1 MDELLENIM
10 NVDKDIDE
18 HEIIT
23 NIEKLNEMKAGLKMK
38 LMYQKR
44 KKEIMDLQKAK
55 PEEFILKNTD
65 HYRVITERLND
76 FEYIFQN
83 KIPKTDNEEMNK
95 HVGLTCKDLY
105 EKQLSKLKLD
115 YNEVLKQQTGKYLS
129 EFKDIPEKYK
139 FRGEVI
145 LQTSFFPVY
154 YYLKPLLDSM
164 SNIIN
169 NQEMILIKV
178 LESIDEINERLDTLS
193 NDTETEIVITPEME
207 QIIQENS
214 TEEELEE
221 ELLTKQMIEHLN
233 KIKEEIVDNMDN
245 KVELFN
251 EIEKNILDEGEE
263 KKEEEDDSYKIAS
276 AESIFNQ
283 FEENEKSKEM
293 MNERIDKMKDIAQ
306 EKLKKR
312 LEKRKNKSQQEDDND
327 TTTSTTSTTTPT
339 PTTTKA
345 SDDTTTEATGDTANI
360 TLDIKE

>member
-1 MDELLENIM
+1 MEELLENIM
-10 NVDKDIDE
+10 NVNKDIDE

-83 KIPKTDNEEMNK
+83 KIPKTDNDEMNK

-105 EKQLSKLKLD
+105 EKQLNKLKLD

-178 LESIDEINERLDTLS
+178 LESIDDINERLDTLS
-193 NDTETEIVITPEME
+193 SNETEFVITPEME
-207 QIIQENS
+207 QLIEEHS

-221 ELLTKQMIEHLN
+221 ELLSKQMIEHLN

-245 KVELFN
+245 KMEVLSG
-251 EIEKNILDEGEE
+251 IEKNISDDEVDDN
-263 KKEEEDDSYKIAS
+263 KIEDDSYKIAS

-293 MNERIDKMKDIAQ
+293 MNERIDKMRDIAQ

-312 LEKRKNKSQQEDDND
+312 LEKRNNKSQHHTEA
-327 TTTSTTSTTTPT
+327 T
-339 PTTTKA
+339 
-345 SDDTTTEATGDTANI
+345 TTTENIDYTTISTDDSVNI
-360 TLDIKE
+360 TFDIKE

>member
-1 MDELLENIM
+1 
-10 NVDKDIDE
+10 
-18 HEIIT
+18 
-23 NIEKLNEMKAGLKMK
+23 
-38 LMYQKR
+38 
-44 KKEIMDLQKAK
+44 
-55 PEEFILKNTD
+55 
-65 HYRVITERLND
+65 
-76 FEYIFQN
+76 
-83 KIPKTDNEEMNK
+83 
-95 HVGLTCKDLY
+95 
-105 EKQLSKLKLD
+105 
-115 YNEVLKQQTGKYLS
+115 
-129 EFKDIPEKYK
+129 
-139 FRGEVI
+139 
-145 LQTSFFPVY
+145 
-154 YYLKPLLDSM
+154 
-164 SNIIN
+164 
-169 NQEMILIKV
+169 MILIKV

-339 PTTTKA
+339 TTTSTTSTTTPTTTTTTTTTKA

-360 TLDIKE
+360 TLNIKE